1 MPTTAGTYPFTVQVT
16 DSATP
21 TASTAQANLS
31 ITVAATTSCTTLT
44 GKESL
49 LQGDYAFVMNGFD
62 ASGNPVFL
70 GGVFVASGAK
80 GPGNI
85 TAGTLDMNLVSG
97 VQTGLSITSASS
109 YNLGLDPNA
118 TNGYRGCM
126 SIVTSAGTMNYRF
139 SVDAVGAIT
148 ANVASDGHIIGFD
161 AGGPFTSGILRQAT
175 PSAFSTGAIAGNWAF
190 GAAGAK
196 PVSTGGSSGYFA
208 VVGVLTLASG
218 SISGVADA
226 NSNGKLDNN
235 SLLTAFPATAGI
247 TLNSGPY
254 SIASNGRGTASF
266 TPTGSSSALT
276 NMFYVVSSSELL
288 ILNTDAQVSSG
299 GTNTAFTG
307 HALKQSGTFSNSS
320 LTGNHVI
327 YVSGGSTNG
336 STAASRTEADIVKV
350 TSGNNFTFSGYQ
362 NDGGNISDPTKN
374 SGSGTF
380 SVASNGR
387 VTLTVAGATNLP
399 IFYLSSANTAF
410 FLNSDTA
417 SSAGNMEPQV
427 GSSFTNSS
435 ASGTYGF
442 GAINP
447 AVPGANNEEGTVTFT
462 SSSASINGTSDKN
475 SSGGL
480 SPDNLAASSYA
491 INSTGVGLFPAGC
504 TLTGTSANCENL
516 LIVISPTKAVLLKVK
531 SSNTTPVLDILEQ

>member
-1 MPTTAGTYPFTVQVT
+1 
-16 DSATP
+16 
-21 TASTAQANLS
+21 
-31 ITVAATTSCTTLT
+31 
-44 GKESL
+44 
-49 LQGDYAFVMNGFD
+49 
-62 ASGNPVFL
+62 
-70 GGVFVASGAK
+70 
-80 GPGNI
+80 
-85 TAGTLDMNLVSG
+85 
-97 VQTGLSITSASS
+97 
-109 YNLGLDPNA
+109 
-118 TNGYRGCM
+118 M

-175 PSAFSTGAIAGNWAF
+175 PSAFSTSAIAGNWAF

-218 SISGVADA
+218 SLSGVADA

-266 TPTGSSSALT
+266 TPTGSSSPVT

-307 HALKQSGTFSNSS
+307 RALKQSGTFSNSS
-320 LTGNHVI
+320 LTGNHVN

-336 STAASRTEADIVKV
+336 STAASRAEVDIIKV

-387 VTLTVAGATNLP
+387 VTLTVAGANNLP
-399 IFYLSSANTAF
+399 VFYLSSANNAF
-410 FLNSDTA
+410 FLNSDSQA
-417 SSAGNMEPQV
+417 SAGFLEPQV

-435 ASGTYGF
+435 ASGTYGL
-442 GAINP
+442 GSIDP
-447 AVPGANNEEGTVTFT
+447 AVPGANNDEGTVTFT
-462 SSSASINGTSDKN
+462 PSSTSINGTTDENN
-475 SSGGL
+475 SGTV
-480 SPDNLAASSYA
+480 SPDNPATSSYA
-491 INSTGVGLFPAGC
+491 INSSGVGLLPAGC
-504 TLTGTSANCENL
+504 TLTGASANCELL

-531 SSNTTPVLDILEQ
+531 PSDTTPVLDILQQ